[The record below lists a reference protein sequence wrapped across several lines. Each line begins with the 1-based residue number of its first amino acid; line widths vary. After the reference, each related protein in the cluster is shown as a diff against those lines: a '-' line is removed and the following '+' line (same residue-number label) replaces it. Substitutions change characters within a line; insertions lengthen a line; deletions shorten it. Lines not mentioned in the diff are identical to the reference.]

1 MTLFALEGVDVFYGK
16 AQALHAVDLRVARGE
31 IVSLVGRNGAGKTT
45 ILRAAMGL
53 LPCARGRRVLEG
65 ADITGLPPHGASRC
79 GVALVPADRQVFPT
93 LDVLKPHM
101 TYVGGVSWTDDAGFH
116 SKHISPFPGAALMN
130 GDPAVLAGIGAL
142 QASVL
147 LPALADILNVYAPP
161 LVIARLL
168 GRYANHDVL
177 TLRDLAPYIAAF
189 AGLWLTGQACWR
201 LTTILLTLVPPL
213 WQRLMTPLLLAW
225 DRDQASD
232 GERRLAAAASRRS
245 GAPAPALTP

>member
-93 LDVLKPHM
+93 LDVVQNLRVAQVAHRASRFGVDEAFELFPRLKERRRALGGSLSGGEQQMLSIARGLM
-101 TYVGGVSWTDDAGFH
+101 TGPSLMLLDEATEGLAPIIVESLTQAIQGINRQGVS
-116 SKHISPFPGAALMN
+116 
-130 GDPAVLAGIGAL
+130 
-142 QASVL
+142 
-147 LPALADILNVYAPP
+147 
-161 LVIARLL
+161 
-168 GRYANHDVL
+168 
-177 TLRDLAPYIAAF
+177 
-189 AGLWLTGQACWR
+189 
-201 LTTILLTLVPPL
+201 ILLVEQNMRVPMRIAHRQYVIETGRVAWSGTLDEA
-213 WQRLMTPLLLAW
+213 R
-225 DRDQASD
+225 QAR
-232 GERRLAAAASRRS
+232 ERIETLISV
-245 GAPAPALTP
+245 

>member
-93 LDVLKPHM
+93 LDVVQNLRVAQVAHRTSRFGVDDAFELFPRLKERRRALGGSLSGGEQQMLSIARGLM
-101 TYVGGVSWTDDAGFH
+101 TGPSLMLLDEATEGLAPIIVESLTQAIQGINRQGVS
-116 SKHISPFPGAALMN
+116 
-130 GDPAVLAGIGAL
+130 
-142 QASVL
+142 
-147 LPALADILNVYAPP
+147 
-161 LVIARLL
+161 
-168 GRYANHDVL
+168 
-177 TLRDLAPYIAAF
+177 
-189 AGLWLTGQACWR
+189 
-201 LTTILLTLVPPL
+201 ILLVEQNMRVPMRIAHRQYVIETGRVAWSGTLDEA
-213 WQRLMTPLLLAW
+213 R
-225 DRDQASD
+225 QAR
-232 GERRLAAAASRRS
+232 ERIETLISV
-245 GAPAPALTP
+245 